1 MLRNVFWT
9 PCYNKKSSGTSRPP
23 LNRPV
28 SLRNI
33 ALAVCLCA
41 SLGCGV
47 LSTTTILPP
56 PPEARTA
63 SRQELIDTVQRIA
76 AIQSMKAVIDIT
88 LAVQTDDRDRETL
101 YPDVRGALVVRRP
114 GWIRT
119 NAQSPG
125 GIAKVYDMVSNGEEF
140 RVHLPWR
147 NRVYEGKTALT
158 HVSEN
163 RAENIRPQHMLE
175 AIMLEPIEDLSMV
188 VLDIEMYGQSG
199 YQVLDVIDQGP
210 DGFYRIRRKY
220 WFSRSDLQ
228 LSRLM
233 VLDENTE
240 VATDAWYRD
249 WLEDKGLP
257 YPQHIRVER
266 PQDGY
271 VLEIEILK
279 PGLNEEIP
287 DASFQLT
294 LPDNIEVERVGE
306 TTVADS

>member
-1 MLRNVFWT
+1 
-9 PCYNKKSSGTSRPP
+9 
-23 LNRPV
+23 
-28 SLRNI
+28 
-33 ALAVCLCA
+33 
-41 SLGCGV
+41 V

-63 SRQELIDTVQRIA
+63 SRQDLIDTIQRIA
-76 AIQSMKAVIDIT
+76 AVQSMKAVIDIT
-88 LAVQTDDRDRETL
+88 LTVQADERDRETL
-101 YPDVRGALVVRRP
+101 YPDVRGALVIRRP

-125 GIAKVYDMVSNGEEF
+125 GIATVYDMVSNGEEF

-163 RAENIRPQHMLE
+163 RAENIRPQHMLQ
-175 AIMLEPIEDLSMV
+175 AIMLEPIDDERNV

-199 YQVLDVIDQGP
+199 YQVLHVIEKGP
-210 DGFYRIRRKY
+210 GDFFRIRRKY
-220 WFSRSDLQ
+220 WFSRSDLE

-233 VLDENTE
+233 ILDDKTE

-271 VLEIEILK
+271 GLEIEILK

-287 DASFQLT
+287 DSSFQLT
-294 LPDNIEVERVGE
+294 LPDNIEIEEVGE
-306 TTVADS
+306 ATTANS

>member
-1 MLRNVFWT
+1 M
-9 PCYNKKSSGTSRPP
+9 
-23 LNRPV
+23 

-33 ALAVCLCA
+33 ALAVCLCT

-76 AIQSMKAVIDIT
+76 AIRSMKAVIDIT

-140 RVHLPWR
+140 QVHLPWR

-163 RAENIRPQHMLE
+163 RVENIRPQHMLE
-175 AIMLEPIEDLSMV
+175 AIMLEPISDLNMV

-210 DGFYRIRRKY
+210 DGFFRIRRKY
-220 WFSRSDLQ
+220 WFSRSDLK

-233 VLDENTE
+233 ILDEKTE

-287 DASFQLT
+287 DASFQLA
-294 LPDNIEVERVGE
+294 LPENIEIERVGE
-306 TTVADS
+306 ATAADS

>member
-1 MLRNVFWT
+1 M
-9 PCYNKKSSGTSRPP
+9 
-23 LNRPV
+23 
-28 SLRNI
+28 
-33 ALAVCLCA
+33 CLGA

-63 SRQELIDTVQRIA
+63 SRADLIASIQRIA
-76 AIQSMKAVIDIT
+76 SVQSMKAVIDIT
-88 LAVQTDDRDRETL
+88 LTVQSDERDRETL
-101 YPDVRGALVVRRP
+101 YPDVRGALVIRRP

-125 GIAKVYDMVSNGEEF
+125 GIATVYDMVSDGERF

-147 NRVYEGKTALT
+147 NRVYEGTTALT

-163 RAENIRPQHMLE
+163 RAENIRPQHMLQ
-175 AIMLEPIEDLSMV
+175 AIMLEPIKDAGNV

-199 YQVLDVIDQGP
+199 YQVLHVIDRGP
-210 DGFYRIRRKY
+210 DGFFRILRKY

-233 VLDENTE
+233 ILDENTE

-271 VLEIEILK
+271 GLEIEILR

-287 DASFQLT
+287 DTSFQLP
-294 LPDNIEVERVGE
+294 LPDDVEIEQVGE
-306 TTVADS
+306 PDSASS

>member
-1 MLRNVFWT
+1 M
-9 PCYNKKSSGTSRPP
+9 
-23 LNRPV
+23 
-28 SLRNI
+28 
-33 ALAVCLCA
+33 
-41 SLGCGV
+41 

-63 SRQELIDTVQRIA
+63 SRADLIGTIQRIA
-76 AIQSMKAVIDIT
+76 SVQSMKAVIDIT
-88 LAVQTDDRDRETL
+88 LTVQSEERDRETL
-101 YPDVRGALVVRRP
+101 YPDVRGALVIRRP

-125 GIAKVYDMVSNGEEF
+125 GIATVYDMVSDGERF

-147 NRVYEGKTALT
+147 NRVYEGETALR

-163 RAENIRPQHMLE
+163 RAENIRPQHMLQ
-175 AIMLEPIEDLSMV
+175 AIMLEPIEDVGNV

-199 YQVLDVIDQGP
+199 YQVLHVIDRGP
-210 DGFYRIRRKY
+210 DGFFRILRKY

-233 VLDENTE
+233 ILDENTE

-271 VLEIEILK
+271 GLEIEILR

-287 DASFQLT
+287 DASFQLP
-294 LPDNIEVERVGE
+294 LPDDVEIEQVGE
-306 TTVADS
+306 PDTASS

>member
-1 MLRNVFWT
+1 M
-9 PCYNKKSSGTSRPP
+9 
-23 LNRPV
+23 
-28 SLRNI
+28 
-33 ALAVCLCA
+33 
-41 SLGCGV
+41 

-63 SRQELIDTVQRIA
+63 SRADLIDTIQHIA
-76 AIQSMKAVIDIT
+76 SVQSMKAVIDIT
-88 LAVQTDDRDRETL
+88 LTVQSEERDRETL
-101 YPDVRGALVVRRP
+101 YPDVRGALVIRRP

-125 GIAKVYDMVSNGEEF
+125 GIATVYDMVSDGERF

-147 NRVYEGKTALT
+147 NRVYEGETALT

-163 RAENIRPQHMLE
+163 RAENIRPQHMLQ
-175 AIMLEPIEDLSMV
+175 AIMLEPIEDVGNV

-199 YQVLDVIDQGP
+199 YQVLHVIDRGP
-210 DGFYRIRRKY
+210 DGFFRILRKY

-233 VLDENTE
+233 ILDENTE

-271 VLEIEILK
+271 GLEIEILR

-287 DASFQLT
+287 DTSFQLP
-294 LPDNIEVERVGE
+294 LPDDVEIEQVGE
-306 TTVADS
+306 PDVASS